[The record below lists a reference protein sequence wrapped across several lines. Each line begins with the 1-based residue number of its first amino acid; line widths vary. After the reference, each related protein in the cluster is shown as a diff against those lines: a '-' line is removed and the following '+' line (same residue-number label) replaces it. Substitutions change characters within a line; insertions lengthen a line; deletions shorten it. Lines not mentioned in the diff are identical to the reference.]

1 MSTTTPRLATPHRRA
16 PRSIA
21 CALLVL
27 LPACTVF
34 LPTTP
39 PPAPTPT
46 PADPCLADG
55 RPEVH
60 VVVAMRMDRTVV
72 NLADTYAE
80 LMTTLPQVLLA
91 MGARPTRVVLLPLDE
106 HAGRAQPL
114 AAVGCG
120 VGGEKLVPR
129 DVIAHYA
136 RAAAPRTA
144 GDACAVTP
152 LLEAGSALSSLVTDY
167 PPELDA
173 PSGQRIFGA
182 APPDAVIALHLD
194 SLSRSAGLD
203 EPACAEAAAF
213 SAGSGGD
220 AEWLSYD
227 PRVRRERVYHWM
239 IASAEG
245 VSPEA
250 YADACR
256 RVPGVAFTAID
267 VIEPSAR
274 SLYDPLAARI
284 QASGGYAARGDLC
297 TVLGAEGRLAFFTE
311 QLGRVAA
318 DLGLD
323 VSVLDDPTLGFP
335 TPVPPEGT

>member
-1 MSTTTPRLATPHRRA
+1 MSTTTSHRAARLALA
-16 PRSIA
+16 S
-21 CALLVL
+21 ALLTL
-27 LPACTVF
+27 SACTVF

-39 PPAPTPT
+39 PPTPTPT
-46 PADPCLADG
+46 PTDPCLDDG

-72 NLADTYAE
+72 NLADAYAE
-80 LMTTLPQVLLA
+80 LMTALPQVLLT

-106 HAGRAQPL
+106 HRGRAQPL

-129 DVIAHYA
+129 EVIVHYA
-136 RAAAPRTA
+136 RAAEPRSA

-152 LLEAGSALSSLVTDY
+152 LIEAGASLSSLVTDY

-182 APPDAVIALHLD
+182 APPDAVIVLYLD
-194 SLSRSAGLD
+194 SLSRGAALD
-203 EPACAEAAAF
+203 EAACADAARLTA
-213 SAGSGGD
+213 GGD
-220 AEWLSYD
+220 EAEWLSYD
-227 PRVRRERVYHWM
+227 PRVPRSRVYHWM

-245 VSPEA
+245 VTPEV

-267 VIEPSAR
+267 VVEPSAR
-274 SLYDPLAARI
+274 RLYDPLAERI
-284 QASGGYAARGDLC
+284 QASGGYAARADLC
-297 TVLGAEGRLAFFTE
+297 TLLGAEGQLAFFTE
-311 QLGRVAA
+311 QLGRLAE

-323 VSVLDDPTLGFP
+323 PSALDDPNLGRV
-335 TPVPPEGT
+335 TPGPVEGT

>member
-1 MSTTTPRLATPHRRA
+1 MSSLPSRR
-16 PRSIA
+16 SGTLLIA
-21 CALLVL
+21 CGLAL

-46 PADPCLADG
+46 PTDPCLDDG

-60 VVVAMRMDRTVV
+60 VLVAMRMDRTVV

-106 HAGRAQPL
+106 HRGRAQPL

-120 VGGEKLVPR
+120 VGGETLVPR

-136 RAAAPRTA
+136 RAAEPRRA

-152 LLEAGSALSSLVTDY
+152 LLEAGAALSSLVTDY

-182 APPDAVIALHLD
+182 APPDAVIVLHLD

-203 EPACAEAAAF
+203 EPACADAAALAEGPEAD
-213 SAGSGGD
+213 AG
-220 AEWLSYD
+220 WLSYD
-227 PRVRRERVYHWM
+227 PRIARDRVYHWM

-284 QASGGYAARGDLC
+284 LARGGYAARGDLC
-297 TVLGAEGRLAFFTE
+297 TLLGDEGQLAFFTE
-311 QLGRVAA
+311 QLSQIAQ

-323 VSVLDDPTLGFP
+323 VSVLDDPTLGLVA
-335 TPVPPEGT
+335 PVPPEGT